1 MKIDPKVR
9 SKFHRLMFS
18 RLSQSLPE
26 VAQSL
31 NINQYEPSAILR
43 IGFNGGGD
51 LTRHPWYVVAFSLNY
66 KERSLMRFGRF
77 SLLVSLNR
85 FGSKYKVRG
94 SVFWAWPL
102 RVKYE
107 TGMFPFPF
115 SSVDAKLFDR
125 HLLKMQAV
133 FISVARRSLKNAA

>member
-9 SKFHRLMFS
+9 SKFHRLMFG
-18 RLSQSLPE
+18 RLSQSLSE
-26 VAQSL
+26 IAQSL
-31 NINQYEPSAILR
+31 NIDRYEPSAMLR

-51 LTRHPWYVVAFSLNY
+51 LTRHPWYVVAISLDY

-77 SLLVSLNR
+77 SLMTSLNR

-94 SVFWAWPL
+94 SVFWTWPL
-102 RVKYE
+102 RVKYG
-107 TGMFPFPF
+107 TGMFSFPF
-115 SSVDAKLFDR
+115 SSVDGKLFDE

-133 FISVARRSLKNAA
+133 FISVAHRSLERAA